1 MSEAPRA
8 KGIPSV
14 SRVLDDGRLVELVYD
29 PEEKTTGFT
38 AFNGTQ
44 HSIEREIETPSG
56 GRLVPFSPE
65 NNLIQNNVVLLP
77 SEPVPY
83 GSDEKLIAE
92 IRDFIHRYVDLSDT
106 FELIATHYILLSWV
120 YDVFNELPYLRL
132 QGDYGTGKTRA
143 LFVIGS
149 LTYKPFFASGASS
162 VSPLFHTLNAFR
174 GTLIF
179 DEADFRFSDEK
190 AELVKILNNGNVRG
204 MPVLRTMFNHK
215 HEFNPRAFHVF
226 GPKIVATRGSYDDR
240 ALESRFI
247 TENMDGRKLRND
259 IPINLPTHFENQAR
273 ELRNK
278 LLWFRFTRRSEIG
291 IDEGLVDRALEPR
304 MNQVLVPLLSIIKD
318 NETKRAINAIAHN
331 TQSSVH
337 LERSQSLEGRVLE
350 ILSVRIDNTK
360 SATVPIREIVETF
373 SDRYGDEYEK
383 PLTNRHVGR
392 IIRTRLRLETRKSN
406 GVYGVPTAEAPKVE
420 VLCKRYGIE
429 RAPQAQSGD
438 IGTRGDVP
446 QGLPIGQSHQT

>member
-1 MSEAPRA
+1 MNDIAPTRGTPA
-8 KGIPSV
+8 V
-14 SRVLDDGRLVELVYD
+14 SRVLDDGSLIELVYD
-29 PEEKTTGFT
+29 SEKKATGFAISGNNT
-38 AFNGTQ
+38 IQND
-44 HSIEREIETPSG
+44 IELPTGE
-56 GRLVPFSPE
+56 RLVPFSPQ
-65 NNLIQNNVVLLP
+65 NNLIQNKVVLLP
-77 SEPVPY
+77 SEPSEY
-83 GSDEKLIAE
+83 GSEAALIAD
-92 IRDFIHRYVDLSDT
+92 IQAFIHRYVDLSDT

-149 LTYKPFFASGASS
+149 LSYKPFFASGASS

-204 MPVLRTMFNHK
+204 MPVLRTMVNHK

-226 GPKIVATRGSYDDR
+226 GPKLVATRGSYDDR

-259 IPINLPTHFENQAR
+259 IPINLPTHFEAEAQV
-273 ELRNK
+273 LRNK
-278 LLWFRFTRRSEIG
+278 LLKFRFQRRSAST
-291 IDEGLVDRALEPR
+291 IDDALVDRTLEPR
-304 MNQVLVPLLSIIKD
+304 MNQVLVPLLSIIAD
-318 NETKRAINAIAHN
+318 DTTKRAIKDIARSTH
-331 TQSSVH
+331 SHV
-337 LERSQSLEGRVLE
+337 LVERSQSIEGRVLE
-350 ILSVRIDNTK
+350 VLGTHIEKAEGV
-360 SATVPIREIVETF
+360 TVPIREIVSTF
-373 SDRYGDEYEK
+373 TDRYGDEYEK
-383 PLTNRHVGR
+383 PLNNRYVGK

-406 GVYGVPTAEAPKVE
+406 GVYGVPTSEATKVE

-429 RAPQAQSGD
+429 RAGVAQPGGTGTTGD
-438 IGTRGDVP
+438 LP
-446 QGLPIGQSHQT
+446 EGLPTTQS